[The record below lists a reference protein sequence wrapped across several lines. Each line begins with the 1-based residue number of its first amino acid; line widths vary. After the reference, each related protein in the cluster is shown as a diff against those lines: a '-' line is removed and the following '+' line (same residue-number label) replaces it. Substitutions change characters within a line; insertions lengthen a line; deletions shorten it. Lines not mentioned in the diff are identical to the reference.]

1 MKKVKKVYVVE
12 IRFPFRQ
19 IVVLESPKDF
29 QKMKEYCKMN
39 GWSFLAYSQII

>member
-19 IVVLESPKDF
+19 IVVEENLKQF
-29 QKMKEYCKMN
+29 KRIVEYCKMN
-39 GWSFLAYSQII
+39 GWEYLAYTQII

>member
-19 IVVLESPKDF
+19 IVVLESQKELKD
-29 QKMKEYCKMN
+29 MIMYCKMN